1 MVKGPVSEAE
11 PILIGKAAD
20 GDYRAFE
27 SLVGLYEKRMYGVA
41 MRILRHK
48 EDAEDATQKT
58 FLSLIENLKDF
69 RGDAPLGVWLTKVV
83 ANHALQTLRKRRGL
97 DVMSS
102 HLDDADE
109 DYAHLPAPV
118 FIAPWQ
124 KSPEDLAALG
134 EVRAITERALEEL
147 PESLRLVFLLR
158 DVEGF
163 STEDTAETLGIK
175 QGTVKVRL
183 LRARLK
189 LREFLTRAFGSERWL
204 GAHLHVSASKTR

>member
-11 PILIGKAAD
+11 PTLIGKAAH
-20 GDYRAFE
+20 GDYGAFE

-69 RGDAPLGVWLTKVV
+69 RGEAPLGVWLTKVV

-97 DVMSS
+97 EVMPSR
-102 HLDDADE
+102 LDDADE

-124 KSPEDLAALG
+124 RSPEDLAALG
-134 EVRAITERALEEL
+134 EIRIITERALEEL
-147 PESLRLVFLLR
+147 PESLRLVFILR
-158 DVEGF
+158 DVEGL

-175 QGTVKVRL
+175 QGAVKVRL

-189 LREFLTRAFGSERWL
+189 LREYLTTAFGSERPL